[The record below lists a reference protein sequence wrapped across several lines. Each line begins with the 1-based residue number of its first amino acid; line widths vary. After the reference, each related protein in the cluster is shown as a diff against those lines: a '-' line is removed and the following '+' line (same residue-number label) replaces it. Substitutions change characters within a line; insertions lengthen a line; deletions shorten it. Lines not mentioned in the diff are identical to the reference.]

1 MKRGFMPSITLLTSI
16 ALSGALVAAEQDP
29 TPPTRDPAKTYE
41 QPTTPLDSRIN
52 PDKITETNP
61 PPLPEQVI
69 LPMPPDHRI
78 AARPEDVP
86 IDPARWEQARA
97 AIARGLDFLRSTQHP
112 SGAWMRSASAAP
124 TDQPDKPSPVAVA
137 ITALAVRAFAQNGA
151 SIESDPAFA
160 RGIQFVLDAQD
171 DLGSFG
177 AGSMDNYV
185 TSAVVS
191 GLAAVDEPTVEQQL
205 VMARRY
211 LEGLQWDQAEGV
223 SPRQDWFGGAGYGR
237 NGRPDL
243 SNTQMM
249 LEAFYDA
256 GLSPD
261 DPVFQKALAFLQ
273 RAQNL
278 KAVNPNEW
286 AADDGGFVYTP
297 ANGGESF
304 ASEDAGE
311 GRYGEI
317 VPDGAARSLRSY
329 GSMTYA
335 GFKSLLYAGL
345 SPDDLRVRAA
355 FDWIRT
361 HFTFDENPG
370 LGQQGLYYYYHAM
383 ARALRVAQQD
393 VITDE
398 DGSARHWRTEMV
410 DAILSRQRDEGS
422 WINDADRWMEG
433 DPELVTIYAIL
444 ALQEAIKRG

>member
-1 MKRGFMPSITLLTSI
+1 MTRGIVTLISSL
-16 ALSGALVAAEQDP
+16 ALGGAVLASAQDP
-29 TPPTRDPAKTYE
+29 APPKRDPGKTYE

-52 PDKITETNP
+52 PGKITETDP
-61 PPLPEQVI
+61 PALPEQVI

-97 AIARGLDFLRSTQHP
+97 AIARGLDFLRAAQDP

-137 ITALAVRAFAQNGA
+137 ITAMAVRAFAQSGA
-151 SIESDPAFA
+151 SIESHPEFA

-171 DLGSFG
+171 ELGSFG

-256 GLSPD
+256 GISPD

-286 AADDGGFVYTP
+286 AGDDGGFVYTP

-304 ASEDAGE
+304 ASENAGE

-355 FDWIRT
+355 FDWIRM

-393 VITDE
+393 AITGD
-398 DGSARHWRTEMV
+398 DGVARHWRAEMI
-410 DAILSRQRDEGS
+410 DAILSRQREDGS

-433 DPELVTIYAIL
+433 DPELVTIYAVL